1 MLPIGVCEGPHQ
13 ESQEAIGT
21 LLGNFVMGEENNKV
35 NVMWKT
41 ALLLKQPIVK
51 IKKEKGKRIIL
62 VPAKYI
68 LS

>member
-1 MLPIGVCEGPHQ
+1 MLSIGVCEGPHQ

-41 ALLLKQPIVK
+41 ALLLKQPMERTEK
-51 IKKEKGKRIIL
+51 KGKKTIL
-62 VPAKYI
+62 VQTKYI